1 MQLEI
6 YVYIYIHIQIYV
18 LLMDSFT
25 AYKSIYL
32 SFRFCKSHRTL
43 TIVNI
48 IINYVTEYV
57 NYYTNNTH
65 MKILN

>member
-43 TIVNI
+43 TIV
-48 IINYVTEYV
+48 
-57 NYYTNNTH
+57 
-65 MKILN
+65 KSSILLLITLLNM